1 MRVHVINTGTELLL
15 GNVLN
20 THLTFIARELF
31 PLGLRVERQLTVPD
45 GEAIREAM
53 GAALKEADIVFVT
66 GGLGPTTDDITREAA
81 AELFGIGLH
90 RDEKVAEAIKLR
102 LRTRG
107 FPMTDRVLRQA
118 DVPDGA
124 EVLPN
129 ANGTAPGLYLKR
141 NGARR
146 ARHLFLLPGPPR
158 ELEPMF
164 RRSVF
169 AALIDINKGA
179 VAPQVRTFRIACV
192 GETVVEAA
200 IGPQLLALPGVEL
213 GYCARPGE
221 VDVRVIGPAATLEE
235 ADKIIKGAFAQ
246 QLYTTGDEDL
256 EEVVVRLLAARKQT
270 LAVAESCTGGA
281 LANRVTNVPGSSAVF
296 LAGFVTYANE
306 AKAEILRVTRTTITT
321 HGAVS
326 EAVARQMAEGALA
339 RTNADYALSTTGIA
353 GPGGGSDEKPLGTV
367 YIALASADGE
377 TSVHRRRF
385 MTDRASFKQ
394 LTTETALELLRERL
408 VAEEKDDSAAA

>member
-15 GNVLN
+15 GHVLN

-45 GEAIREAM
+45 GAAIREAM
-53 GAALKEADIVFVT
+53 AASLKEAEIVFVT

-81 AELFGIGLH
+81 AELFGIAMH

-107 FPMTDRVLRQA
+107 FPMTDRILRQA

-129 ANGTAPGLYLKR
+129 ANGTAPGLYLRR
-141 NGARR
+141 NGARSP
-146 ARHLFLLPGPPR
+146 RHLFLLPGPPR

-164 RRSVF
+164 RRSVLP
-169 AALIDINKGA
+169 ALVEINKGA
-179 VAPQVRTFRIACV
+179 IAPQVRTFRIACV
-192 GETVVEAA
+192 GESVVEAA
-200 IGPQLLALPGVEL
+200 VGPQLLALPEVEL
-213 GYCARPGE
+213 GYCSRPGE

-256 EEVVVRLLAARKQT
+256 EEVVVRLLAIRKQT

-281 LANRVTNVPGSSAVF
+281 LANRITNVPGSSAVF
-296 LAGFVTYANE
+296 LAGFVTYAND
-306 AKAEILRVTRTTITT
+306 AKAEILRVTKTTISTQ
-321 HGAVS
+321 GAVS
-326 EAVARQMAEGALA
+326 EAVARQMADGALA
-339 RTNADYALSTTGIA
+339 RTNADYALATTGIA

-367 YIALASADGE
+367 YIALAAAGAE

-385 MTDRASFKQ
+385 MTDRSSFKQ

-408 VAEEKDDSAAA
+408 VSAENGSAAA

>member
-15 GNVLN
+15 GHVLN

-31 PLGLRVERQLTVPD
+31 PLGLRVERQSTVPD
-45 GEAIREAM
+45 GAAIRDAM
-53 GAALKEADIVFVT
+53 AAALKEADIVFVT

-81 AELFGIGLH
+81 AELFSLTLH
-90 RDEKVAEAIKLR
+90 QDAKVAEAIKLR

-107 FPMTDRVLRQA
+107 FPMTDRILRQA
-118 DVPDGA
+118 DVPEGA

-141 NGARR
+141 NAARR
-146 ARHLFLLPGPPR
+146 PRHLFLLPGPPR

-164 RRSVF
+164 RRSV
-169 AALIDINKGA
+169 LPILVDINKGA

-192 GETVVEAA
+192 GESVVEAA
-200 IGPQLLALPGVEL
+200 VGPQLLALPGLEL

-221 VDVRVIGPAATLEE
+221 VDIRVIGSAAVLEE

-256 EEVVVRLLAARKQT
+256 EEVVVHLLARRKQT

-281 LANRVTNVPGSSAVF
+281 LANRVTNVPGASAVF

-306 AKAEILRVTRTTITT
+306 AKAEILRVTKTTISTQ
-321 HGAVS
+321 GAVS
-326 EAVARQMAEGALA
+326 DAVARQMAEGALA
-339 RTNADYALSTTGIA
+339 RTNADYALATTGIA
-353 GPGGGSDEKPLGTV
+353 GPGGGSDEKPVGTV
-367 YIALASADGE
+367 FIAVASAEGE
-377 TSVHRRRF
+377 TQVHRRRF
-385 MTDRASFKQ
+385 LTDRESFKQ
-394 LTTETALELLRERL
+394 LATETALELLREKL
-408 VAEEKDDSAAA
+408 VAEENESAAA

>member
-15 GNVLN
+15 GHVLN

-31 PLGLRVERQLTVPD
+31 PLGLRVERQSTVPD
-45 GEAIREAM
+45 GAAIREAM
-53 GAALKEADIVFVT
+53 AAAIAEADVVFVT

-81 AELFGIGLH
+81 AELFSLTLH
-90 RDEKVAEAIKLR
+90 QDAKVAEAIKLR

-107 FPMTDRVLRQA
+107 FPMTERILRQA
-118 DVPDGA
+118 DVPEGA

-141 NGARR
+141 QAARR

-164 RRSVF
+164 RRSVLPIL
-169 AALIDINKGA
+169 AEVNKGA
-179 VAPQVRTFRIACV
+179 AAPQVRTFRIACV
-192 GETVVEAA
+192 GESVVEAA
-200 IGPQLLALPGVEL
+200 VGPQLLALPGVEL

-221 VDVRVIGPAATLEE
+221 VDVRVIGSAAALDQ

-256 EEVVVRLLAARKQT
+256 EEVVVSLLATRKQT
-270 LAVAESCTGGA
+270 LAIAESCTGGA
-281 LANRVTNVPGSSAVF
+281 LANRVTNVPGASAVF

-306 AKAEILRVTRTTITT
+306 AKADVLRVTKTTIST

-339 RTNADYALSTTGIA
+339 RTNADYALATTGIA
-353 GPGGGSDEKPLGTV
+353 GPGGGSEEKPVGTV
-367 YIALASADGE
+367 FIAVASADGE
-377 TSVHRRRF
+377 TQVHRRRF
-385 MTDRASFKQ
+385 LTDRASFKQ
-394 LTTETALELLRERL
+394 LASETALELLREKL
-408 VAEEKDDSAAA
+408 VAEESEPAAA